1 MSARDKAAAR
11 TAADAARLADLHERI
26 QTRERRLSQISNEVA
41 ALRDSMVGED
51 EVRAALGEFD
61 ALWSVLSPREQTRVI
76 ELLIEQVRY
85 DGEQGTVA
93 ITFRPSG
100 IRALESELR
109 QEAAA

>member
-1 MSARDKAAAR
+1 MRRDK
-11 TAADAARLADLHERI
+11 TTLLKSTDSARLAHLHERI
-26 QTRERRLSQISNEVA
+26 QTGERRLSQISNEVA

-51 EVRAALGEFD
+51 EMRAALAEFD
-61 ALWSVLSPREQTRVI
+61 ALCAALSPPEQTRVI